1 MRLVITAQGS
11 TLDSPLDPRFGRARS
26 FIVCDTETGASQALD
41 VSANMNLAQGAG
53 IQAAQMAA
61 DAGAEAVITGHVGPK
76 AHTALTRGHITV
88 YLCDLA
94 TVREA
99 LTAFMD
105 GKLEPAREADRE
117 GHW

>member
-1 MRLVITAQGS
+1 MRIVITSQGN

-26 FIVCDTETGASQALD
+26 FIVCDTETGATHAVD

-61 DAGAEAVITGHVGPK
+61 DAGAEAGITGHVGPK
-76 AHTALTRGHITV
+76 AFTALNRGHIAV

-94 TVREA
+94 TPREA
-99 LTAFMD
+99 LAAFIE
-105 GKLEPAREADRE
+105 GKLRPADTADRE